1 MLQCCCLHYPA
12 DIYAVLIGCL
22 PTYAH
27 VGVAAPVL
35 LSLLRLVQ
43 GIAVG
48 GELGTAVVFM
58 HHVYHCCPHFPV
70 AIHAV
75 LIGCLPTYAHV
86 GVAAPVLLSLL
97 RLIQGIAVG
106 GELGTAVVFM
116 HELSPSG
123 GKTKGGSIIFMGVTA
138 GIMMGQIVA
147 LVVNAAIP
155 IGELTHALPYDT
167 ATPFACCYLCYGLWL
182 AS

>member
-1 MLQCCCLHYPA
+1 LAYPA
-12 DIYAVLIGCL
+12 AVC
-22 PTYAH
+22 
-27 VGVAAPVL
+27 
-35 LSLLRLVQ
+35 
-43 GIAVG
+43 
-48 GELGTAVVFM
+48 
-58 HHVYHCCPHFPV
+58 
-70 AIHAV
+70 AV

-123 GKTKGGSIIFMGVTA
+123 GKTKGGSIIFVGVTA

-147 LVVNAAIP
+147 LIVNAAIP
-155 IGELTHALPYDT
+155 TGENLVVLLPGLTPVPLVCCKAYVHRKFGIP
-167 ATPFACCYLCYGLWL
+167 PFNADWYHILFGISPL
-182 AS
+182 